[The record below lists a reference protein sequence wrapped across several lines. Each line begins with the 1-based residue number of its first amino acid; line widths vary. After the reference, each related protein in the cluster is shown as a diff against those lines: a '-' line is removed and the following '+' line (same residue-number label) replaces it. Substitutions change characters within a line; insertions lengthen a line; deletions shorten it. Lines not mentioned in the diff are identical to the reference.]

1 MKINEPGRQKEER
14 MKSLAAGVVC
24 KAIFLVYSRF
34 EKRVDLTAL
43 DLLQRGLYIFPLW
56 CSIAGGR
63 GERERE
69 KERERSLIGRHGPCV
84 LTYREAA
91 FGVSTE

>member
-1 MKINEPGRQKEER
+1 MKMNEPGRQKEER

-24 KAIFLVYSRF
+24 KAIALVYSRF

-69 KERERSLIGRHGPCV
+69 RAREIIDWQTWPMRPHIPRS
-84 LTYREAA
+84 
-91 FGVSTE
+91 GVWCLY